1 MSSAPAPTAPAG
13 PVRAG
18 RAPWV
23 GAIVGVP
30 IMGYGLRGV
39 FVDAASTKPAELGRW
54 LVGGALVHDLVL
66 VPLVLVA
73 GWVLHRVVRAG
84 PTRSV
89 LTWCLATSGVL
100 ALVAWPFVR
109 GYGRQASNPS
119 LLARDYARGLAVY
132 IAVVW
137 AVGAVVLVA
146 ETVRRRRSGP
156 ARSGRRAR
164 EAAPPASVEATPVV
178 SDGV

>member
-1 MSSAPAPTAPAG
+1 M
-13 PVRAG
+13 
-18 RAPWV
+18 
-23 GAIVGVP
+23 
-30 IMGYGLRGV
+30 
-39 FVDAASTKPAELGRW
+39 
-54 LVGGALVHDLVL
+54 GGALVHDLVL

-132 IAVVW
+132 IAAVW

-164 EAAPPASVEATPVV
+164 EAAPPAAVEATPVA